1 MKFKFLIISFFLSAL
16 LYGQEVKVV
25 SLEECIKIGVD
36 NSKTLK
42 ISRSKVLSAKERLNE
57 IKTAQLPTLRLS
69 SSYSRLSPVDPF
81 QIGSMQISPSILDNY
96 SARLTLSQPLFTGNR
111 LSSNAELTEFNSL
124 AAETDYSKDKNQLIL
139 DIKMSYWNYAKSL
152 KVKETLEKNIIQVK
166 SRLADLENLYNN
178 GLATNN
184 EVLKVKVQLSNFEIL
199 LLDATN
205 NIDISLYN
213 LNNTLGIPVNTK
225 LEPKAIIELKQPV
238 VPKLDDLIKESKR
251 NRSDLKS
258 LDYRIRSGEAG
269 ISLSKAGWYP
279 QLSFNANYLY
289 ANPNSRIFPSVE
301 KFKGTWD
308 LGITLTYDIWNWK
321 VTSYQTRQAEANLDQ
336 IKIAK
341 EITENNIDLEVNQNY
356 KSLISVSA
364 KMKLTKETVEQ
375 AQENYRVTTEK
386 YKSGLLLNSE
396 VVDAE
401 TSLLLAEINNIT
413 TIADY
418 LIVIAR
424 LEKSIENTLK

>member
-1 MKFKFLIISFFLSAL
+1 MRIKLFVLFTLLSVAL
-16 LYGQEVKVV
+16 LGQEAKVV
-25 SLEECIKIGVD
+25 SLEDCIKIGID

-42 ISRSKVLSAKERLNE
+42 ISGSKIISAKERLNE
-57 IKTAQLPTLRLS
+57 IKTAQLPTLRLNG
-69 SSYSRLSPVDPF
+69 SYSRLSPVDPF
-81 QIGSMQISPSILDNY
+81 QIGSMQISPSILNNY

-111 LSSNAELTEFNSL
+111 LSSNTELTEFNSL
-124 AAETDYSKDKNQLIL
+124 AAETDFSKDKNQLVL
-139 DIKMSYWNYAKSL
+139 DIKVAYWNYAKSL
-152 KVKETLEKNIIQVK
+152 RVKETIEKNIIQVK
-166 SRLADLENLYNN
+166 SRMQDLENLYNN

-184 EVLKVKVQLSNFEIL
+184 EVLKVRVQLSNFEIL
-199 LLDATN
+199 LLDAVN

-213 LNNTLGIPVNTK
+213 LNNILGIPVNTR
-225 LEPKAIIELKQPV
+225 LEPKAIIELKQPEI
-238 VPKLDDLIKESKR
+238 PKLEKLIKASKQ

-258 LDYRIRSGEAG
+258 LDYRIKSGEAG
-269 ISLSKAGWYP
+269 ITLSKAGWYP
-279 QLSFNANYLY
+279 QLNFTANYLY

-308 LGITLTYDIWNWK
+308 LGITLSYDIWNWK
-321 VTSYQTRQAEANLDQ
+321 LTSYQTKQAEANLEQ
-336 IKIAK
+336 TRIAK
-341 EITENNIDLEVNQNY
+341 ELTENNIDLEVSQNY
-356 KSLISVSA
+356 KSLLSVTA

-375 AQENYRVTTEK
+375 AKENYRVTNEK

>member
-1 MKFKFLIISFFLSAL
+1 MKIKFIIIFTFISAVL
-16 LYGQEVKVV
+16 FAQEVKTV

-36 NSKTLK
+36 NNKALK
-42 ISRSKVLSAKERLNE
+42 ISKSKIISAKERLNE
-57 IKTAQLPTLRLS
+57 IKTAQLPTLKLNG
-69 SSYSRLSPVDPF
+69 SYSRLSPIDPF
-81 QIGSMQISPSILDNY
+81 QIGGMQISPSILDNY
-96 SARLTLSQPLFTGNR
+96 SAKLSLSQPLFTGNR
-111 LSSNAELTEFNSL
+111 LSSNTELTEFNSL
-124 AAETDYSKDKNQLIL
+124 AAETDFSKDKNQLIL
-139 DIKMSYWNYAKSL
+139 DIKVAYWNYAKSL
-152 KVKETLEKNIIQVK
+152 RVKETIEKNMVQVQA
-166 SRLADLENLYNN
+166 RLQDLENLYNN

-184 EVLKVKVQLSNFEIL
+184 EVLKVRVQLSNFEIL
-199 LLDATN
+199 LLDAIN

-213 LNNTLGIPVNTK
+213 LNNTLGIPVNSK
-225 LEPKAIIELKQPV
+225 LEPKAIIELKQPEI
-238 VPKLDDLIKESKR
+238 PNLDDLIKVSKQ

-258 LDYRIRSGEAG
+258 LDYRIKSGEAG
-269 ISLSKAGWYP
+269 ITFSKAGWYP
-279 QLSFNANYLY
+279 QLSLNANYLY

-308 LGITLTYDIWNWK
+308 FGVTLTYDIWNWK
-321 VTSYQTRQAEANLDQ
+321 LTSYQTKQAEANLEQ
-336 IKIAK
+336 IKITK
-341 EITENNIDLEVNQNY
+341 ELTENNIDLEVSQNY
-356 KSLISVSA
+356 KSLVSVTA

-375 AQENYRVTTEK
+375 AKENYRVTNEK

>member
-1 MKFKFLIISFFLSAL
+1 MRIKLFVVFTLLSAAL
-16 LYGQEVKVV
+16 FGQEAKVV
-25 SLEECIKIGVD
+25 SLEDCIKIGID

-42 ISRSKVLSAKERLNE
+42 ISGSKIVSAKERLNE
-57 IKTAQLPTLRLS
+57 IKTAQLPTLRLNG
-69 SSYSRLSPVDPF
+69 SYSRLSPVDPF
-81 QIGSMQISPSILDNY
+81 QIGSMQISPSILNNY

-111 LSSNAELTEFNSL
+111 LSSNTELTEFNSL
-124 AAETDYSKDKNQLIL
+124 AAETDFSKDKNQLVL
-139 DIKMSYWNYAKSL
+139 DIKVAYWNYAKSL
-152 KVKETLEKNIIQVK
+152 KVKETIEKNIVQVQ
-166 SRLADLENLYNN
+166 SRFQDLENLYNN

-184 EVLKVKVQLSNFEIL
+184 EVLKVRVQLSNFEIL

-213 LNNTLGIPVNTK
+213 LNNILGIPVNTK
-225 LEPKAIIELKQPV
+225 LEPKAIIELKQPEI
-238 VPKLDDLIKESKR
+238 PKLEDLIKASKQ

-258 LDYRIRSGEAG
+258 LDFRIKSGEAG
-269 ISLSKAGWYP
+269 ITLSKAGWYP
-279 QLSFNANYLY
+279 QLNFTANYLY

-308 LGITLTYDIWNWK
+308 LGITLSYDIWNWK
-321 VTSYQTRQAEANLDQ
+321 LTSYQTKQAEANLEQ
-336 IKIAK
+336 TRIAK
-341 EITENNIDLEVNQNY
+341 ELTENNIDLEVSQNY
-356 KSLISVSA
+356 KSLLSVTA

-375 AQENYRVTTEK
+375 AKENYRVTNEK

-401 TSLLLAEINNIT
+401 TSLFLAEINNIT

>member
-1 MKFKFLIISFFLSAL
+1 MRVKLFVMFTLLSAAL
-16 LYGQEVKVV
+16 FGQDIKVV
-25 SLEECIKIGVD
+25 SLEDCIKVGIE

-42 ISRSKVLSAKERLNE
+42 ISGTKIISAKERLNE
-57 IKTAQLPTLRLS
+57 IMTAQLPTLRLNG
-69 SSYSRLSPVDPF
+69 SYSRLSPVDPF

-96 SARLTLSQPLFTGNR
+96 SAKLSLSQPIFTGNR
-111 LSSNAELTEFNSL
+111 LSSTTELTEFNSL
-124 AAETDYSKDKNQLIL
+124 AAETDFSKDKNQLIL
-139 DIKMSYWNYAKSL
+139 DIKVAYWNYAKSL
-152 KVKETLEKNIIQVK
+152 KVKETIEKNMVQV
-166 SRLADLENLYNN
+166 SARLQDLENLYDN

-184 EVLKVKVQLSNFEIL
+184 EVLKVRVQLSNIEIL
-199 LLDATN
+199 LIDAVN

-225 LEPKAIIELKQPV
+225 LEPKAIIELKQPDI
-238 VPKLDDLIKESKR
+238 PKLDDLIKASKQ

-258 LDYRIRSGEAG
+258 LDYRIKSGEAG
-269 ISLSKAGWYP
+269 ITLSKSGWYP
-279 QLSFNANYLY
+279 QLNFNANYLY

-308 LGITLTYDIWNWK
+308 LGITLSYDLWNWK
-321 VTSYQTRQAEANLDQ
+321 LTSYQTKQAEANLEQ
-336 IKIAK
+336 IKISK
-341 EITENNIDLEVNQNY
+341 ELTENNIDLEVSQNY
-356 KSLISVSA
+356 KSLLSVTA

-375 AQENYRVTTEK
+375 AKENYRVTNEK

-401 TSLLLAEINNIT
+401 TSLLLSEINNIT

>member
-1 MKFKFLIISFFLSAL
+1 MKIIFLAL
-16 LYGQEVKVV
+16 LALITTVVNGQEIKVV
-25 SLEECIKIGVD
+25 SLDDCIKIGVD

-42 ISRSKVLSAKERLNE
+42 ISATKIISSKERLNE
-57 IKTAQLPTLRLS
+57 IRTAQLPTLKLNG
-69 SSYSRLSPVDPF
+69 SYSRLSPVDPF
-81 QIGSMQISPSILDNY
+81 QIGSMQISPSILNNY
-96 SARLTLSQPLFTGNR
+96 SAKLTLSQPLFTGNR
-111 LSSNAELTEFNSL
+111 LSSNTELSEYNSL
-124 AAETDYSKDKNQLIL
+124 AAETDFSKDKNQLIL
-139 DIKMSYWNYAKSL
+139 DIKVAYWNYAKSL
-152 KVKETLEKNIIQVK
+152 KLKETIDKNIIQVK
-166 SRLADLENLYNN
+166 SRLSDLENLYNN

-184 EVLKVKVQLSNFEIL
+184 EVLKVRVQLSNFEIL

-213 LNNTLGIPVNTK
+213 LNNILGIPVNTK
-225 LEPKAIIELKQPV
+225 LEPKAIIEFKQPEI
-238 VPKLDDLIKESKR
+238 PKLEDLIKSSKQ

-258 LDYRIRSGEAG
+258 LDYRIKSGEAG
-269 ISLSKAGWYP
+269 ITLSKSGWYP
-279 QLSFNANYLY
+279 QLNLTANYLY

-301 KFKGTWD
+301 KFNGTWD
-308 LGITLTYDIWNWK
+308 FGITLSYDIWNWK
-321 VTSYQTRQAEANLDQ
+321 LTSYQTKQAVANLEQ
-336 IKIAK
+336 TKLTK
-341 EITENNIDLEVNQNY
+341 ELTENNIDLEVSQNY
-356 KSLISVSA
+356 KSLISVTA

-375 AQENYRVTTEK
+375 AKENYRVTNEK
-386 YKSGLLLNSE
+386 YKSGLILNSE

>member
-1 MKFKFLIISFFLSAL
+1 MRIKLFVVFTLLSAAL
-16 LYGQEVKVV
+16 FGQEAKVV
-25 SLEECIKIGVD
+25 SLEDCIKIGID

-42 ISRSKVLSAKERLNE
+42 ISGSKIVSAKERLNE
-57 IKTAQLPTLRLS
+57 IKTAQLPTLRLNG
-69 SSYSRLSPVDPF
+69 SYSRLSPVDPF
-81 QIGSMQISPSILDNY
+81 QIGSMQISPSILNNY

-111 LSSNAELTEFNSL
+111 LSSNTELTEFNSL
-124 AAETDYSKDKNQLIL
+124 AAETDFSKDKNQLVL
-139 DIKMSYWNYAKSL
+139 DIKVAYWNYAKSL
-152 KVKETLEKNIIQVK
+152 KVKETIEKNIVQVQ
-166 SRLADLENLYNN
+166 SRFQDLENLYNN

-184 EVLKVKVQLSNFEIL
+184 EVLKVRVQLSNFEIL

-213 LNNTLGIPVNTK
+213 LNNILGIPVNTK
-225 LEPKAIIELKQPV
+225 LEPKAIIELKQPEI
-238 VPKLDDLIKESKR
+238 PKLEDLIKASKQ

-258 LDYRIRSGEAG
+258 LDFRIKSGEAG
-269 ISLSKAGWYP
+269 ITLSKAGWYP
-279 QLSFNANYLY
+279 QLNFTANYLY

-308 LGITLTYDIWNWK
+308 LGITLSYDIWNWK
-321 VTSYQTRQAEANLDQ
+321 LTSYQTKQAEANLEQ
-336 IKIAK
+336 TRIAK
-341 EITENNIDLEVNQNY
+341 ELTENNIDLEVSQNY
-356 KSLISVSA
+356 KSLLSVTA

-375 AQENYRVTTEK
+375 AKENYRVTNEK

>member
-1 MKFKFLIISFFLSAL
+1 MNVKIIVLLLFFSSYLF
-16 LYGQEVKVV
+16 GQDVKVV
-25 SLEECIKIGVD
+25 SLEDCIKLGIE

-42 ISRSKVLSAKERLNE
+42 ISKSKIIAAKEKLNE
-57 IKTAQLPTLRLS
+57 VKTSQLPVLRLS
-69 SSYSRLSPVDPF
+69 GSYSRLSPVDPF
-81 QIGSMQISPSILDNY
+81 QIGSMQISPSILNNY

-111 LSSNAELTEFNSL
+111 LSSNTELTEFNSL
-124 AAETDYSKDKNQLIL
+124 AAETDFSKDKNQLIL
-139 DIKMSYWNYAKSL
+139 DIKTAYWNYAKSL
-152 KVKETLEKNIIQVK
+152 KVKETLEKNIFQVK
-166 SRLADLENLYNN
+166 SRLQDLENLYNN

-199 LLDATN
+199 FLDASN
-205 NIDISLYN
+205 NIDIALYN
-213 LNNTLGIPVNTK
+213 LNNVLGIPVSTK
-225 LEPKAIIELKQPV
+225 LEPRAIIELIQPEI
-238 VPKLDDLIKESKR
+238 PKLEDLIKESKR

-258 LDYRIRSGEAG
+258 LDHRIKSGEAG
-269 ISLSKAGWYP
+269 ITLSKAGWYP
-279 QLSFNANYLY
+279 QLSLTANYLY
-289 ANPNSRIFPSVE
+289 ANPNSRIFPSQE

-308 LGITLTYDIWNWK
+308 VGLTLSYDIWNWK
-321 VTSYQTRQAEANLDQ
+321 VTSYQTKQAEANLEQ
-336 IKIAK
+336 TKIAK
-341 EITENNIDLEVNQNY
+341 ELTENNIDLEVNQNY
-356 KSLISVSA
+356 KSLLSVTA

-375 AQENYRVTTEK
+375 AKENYRVTNEK

-424 LEKSIENTLK
+424 LEKSIETTLK

>member
-1 MKFKFLIISFFLSAL
+1 MRVKLFVMFTLLSAAL
-16 LYGQEVKVV
+16 FGQDIKVV
-25 SLEECIKIGVD
+25 SLEDCIKIGIE

-42 ISRSKVLSAKERLNE
+42 ISGTKIISAKERLNE
-57 IKTAQLPTLRLS
+57 IMTAQLPTLRLNG
-69 SSYSRLSPVDPF
+69 SYSRLSPVDPF

-96 SARLTLSQPLFTGNR
+96 SAKLSLSQPIFTGNR
-111 LSSNAELTEFNSL
+111 LSSTIELTEFNSL
-124 AAETDYSKDKNQLIL
+124 AAETDFSKDKNQLIL
-139 DIKMSYWNYAKSL
+139 DIKVAYWNYAKSL
-152 KVKETLEKNIIQVK
+152 KVKETIEKNMVQV
-166 SRLADLENLYNN
+166 SARLQDLENLYDN

-184 EVLKVKVQLSNFEIL
+184 EVLKVRVQLSNIEIL
-199 LLDATN
+199 LIDAVN

-225 LEPKAIIELKQPV
+225 LEPKAIIELKQPDI
-238 VPKLDDLIKESKR
+238 PKLDDLIKASKQ

-258 LDYRIRSGEAG
+258 LDYRIKSGEAG
-269 ISLSKAGWYP
+269 ITLSKSGWYP
-279 QLSFNANYLY
+279 QLNFNANYLY

-308 LGITLTYDIWNWK
+308 LGITLSYDLWNWK
-321 VTSYQTRQAEANLDQ
+321 LTSYQTKQAEANLEQ
-336 IKIAK
+336 IKISK
-341 EITENNIDLEVNQNY
+341 ELTENNIDLEVSQNY
-356 KSLISVSA
+356 KSLLSVTA

-375 AQENYRVTTEK
+375 AKENYRVTNEK

-401 TSLLLAEINNIT
+401 TSLLLSEINNIT

>member
-1 MKFKFLIISFFLSAL
+1 MRIKLFVLFTLLSAAL
-16 LYGQEVKVV
+16 LGQEAKVV
-25 SLEECIKIGVD
+25 SLEDCIKIGID

-42 ISRSKVLSAKERLNE
+42 ISGSKIVSAKERLNE
-57 IKTAQLPTLRLS
+57 IKTAQLPTLRLNG
-69 SSYSRLSPVDPF
+69 SYSRLSPVDPF
-81 QIGSMQISPSILDNY
+81 QIGSMQISPSILNNY

-111 LSSNAELTEFNSL
+111 LSSNTELTEFNSL
-124 AAETDYSKDKNQLIL
+124 AAETDFSKDKNQLVL
-139 DIKMSYWNYAKSL
+139 DIKVAYWNYAKSL
-152 KVKETLEKNIIQVK
+152 RVKETIEKNIIQVK
-166 SRLADLENLYNN
+166 TRLQDLENLYNN

-184 EVLKVKVQLSNFEIL
+184 EVLKVRVQLSNFEIL

-213 LNNTLGIPVNTK
+213 LNNVLGIPVNTK
-225 LEPKAIIELKQPV
+225 LEPKAIIELKQPEI
-238 VPKLDDLIKESKR
+238 PKLEDLIKASKQ

-258 LDYRIRSGEAG
+258 LDYRIKSGEAG
-269 ISLSKAGWYP
+269 ITLSKAGWYP
-279 QLSFNANYLY
+279 QLNFTANYLY

-308 LGITLTYDIWNWK
+308 LGITLSYDIWNWK
-321 VTSYQTRQAEANLDQ
+321 LTSYQTKQAEANLEQ
-336 IKIAK
+336 TRIAK
-341 EITENNIDLEVNQNY
+341 ELTENNIDLEVSQNY
-356 KSLISVSA
+356 KSLLSVTA

-375 AQENYRVTTEK
+375 AKENYRVTNEK

>member
-1 MKFKFLIISFFLSAL
+1 MKFKLLIMLLSLSAFL
-16 LYGQEVKVV
+16 FGQEVKVV
-25 SLEECIKIGVD
+25 SLEDCIKIGVN

-42 ISRSKVLSAKERLNE
+42 ISSSKVLSAKERLNE
-57 IKTAQLPTLRLS
+57 IKTAQLPTLKLS

-81 QIGSMQISPSILDNY
+81 QIGNMQISPSILDNY
-96 SARLTLSQPLFTGNR
+96 SAKLTLSQPLFTGNR
-111 LSSNAELTEFNSL
+111 LSSNTEFSEFNSL
-124 AAETDYSKDKNQLIL
+124 AAETDYSRDKNQLIL
-139 DIKMSYWNYAKSL
+139 DIKVAYWNYAKSL
-152 KVKETLEKNIIQVK
+152 KVKETIENNIVQVR
-166 SRLADLENLYNN
+166 SRLLDLENLFNN

-199 LLDATN
+199 LIDATN
-205 NIDISLYN
+205 NIDVSLYN
-213 LNNTLGIPVNTK
+213 LNNTLGIPLNTK
-225 LEPKAIIELKQPV
+225 LEPKVNIELKQMEIPA
-238 VPKLDDLIKESKR
+238 LEDLIKQSKH

-258 LDYRIRSGEAG
+258 LEYRIKSGEAG
-269 ISLSKAGWYP
+269 ITLSKAGWYP
-279 QLSFNANYLY
+279 QLNFNANYLY

-308 LGITLTYDIWNWK
+308 LGVTLTYDIWNWK
-321 VTSYQTRQAEANLDQ
+321 ITSYQTKQAEANLEQ
-336 IKIAK
+336 TKITK
-341 EITENNIDLEVNQNY
+341 ELTENNIDLEVNQNY
-356 KSLISVSA
+356 KSLISVTA

>member
-1 MKFKFLIISFFLSAL
+1 MKIKYLILFMLFSAVV
-16 LYGQEVKVV
+16 YGQDVKVV
-25 SLEECIKIGVD
+25 SLEDCIKIGVD
-36 NSKTLK
+36 NNKTLK
-42 ISRSKVLSAKERLNE
+42 ISKSKIISAKERLNE
-57 IKTAQLPTLRLS
+57 IKTAELPTLRLNG
-69 SSYSRLSPVDPF
+69 SYSRLSPVDPF
-81 QIGSMQISPSILDNY
+81 QIGSMQISPSILNNY
-96 SARLTLSQPLFTGNR
+96 SARLTLSQSLFTGFR
-111 LSSNAELTEFNSL
+111 LSSNTDLTEFNSL

-139 DIKMSYWNYAKSL
+139 DVKVSYWNYAKSL

-166 SRLADLENLYNN
+166 ARLQDLENLYNN

-213 LNNTLGIPVNTK
+213 LNNILGLPVNTK
-225 LEPKAIIELKQPV
+225 LEPKAVIELKQPDI
-238 VPKLDDLIKESKR
+238 PKLDDLIKESKR

-258 LDYRIRSGEAG
+258 LDYRIKSGEAG
-269 ISLSKAGWYP
+269 ITLSKAGWYP
-279 QLSFNANYLY
+279 QLNFNANYLY

-308 LGITLTYDIWNWK
+308 VGLTLTYDIWNWK
-321 VTSYQTRQAEANLDQ
+321 VTSYQTKQAEANLEQ
-336 IKIAK
+336 TRIAK
-341 EITENNIDLEVNQNY
+341 ELTENNIDLEVSQNY
-356 KSLISVSA
+356 KSLISVTA
-364 KMKLTKETVEQ
+364 KMKLTQETVEQ
-375 AQENYRVTTEK
+375 TKENYRVTNEK

>member
-1 MKFKFLIISFFLSAL
+1 MKTNILLLFVFFASVSFA
-16 LYGQEVKVV
+16 QDAKVV
-25 SLEECIKIGVD
+25 SLEDCIKLGIE

-42 ISRSKVLSAKERLNE
+42 ISKSKIITAKEKLNE
-57 IKTAQLPTLRLS
+57 VKTSQLPVLRLS
-69 SSYSRLSPVDPF
+69 GSYSRLSPVDPF
-81 QIGSMQISPSILDNY
+81 QIGSMQISPSILNNY

-111 LSSNAELTEFNSL
+111 LSSNTELTEFNSM
-124 AAETDYSKDKNQLIL
+124 AAETDFSKDKNQLIL
-139 DIKMSYWNYAKSL
+139 DIKTAYWNYAKSL
-152 KVKETLEKNIIQVK
+152 KVKETLEKNILQVK
-166 SRLADLENLYNN
+166 SRLQDLENLYNN

-199 LLDATN
+199 FLDASN
-205 NIDISLYN
+205 NIDIALYN
-213 LNNTLGIPVNTK
+213 LNNVLGIPVSTK
-225 LEPKAIIELKQPV
+225 LEPKAIIELIQPEI
-238 VPKLDDLIKESKR
+238 PKLEDLIKESKR

-258 LDYRIRSGEAG
+258 LDYRIKSGEAG
-269 ISLSKAGWYP
+269 ITLSKAGWYP
-279 QLSFNANYLY
+279 QFSLTANYLY
-289 ANPNSRIFPSVE
+289 ANPNSRIFPSQE

-308 LGITLTYDIWNWK
+308 VGITLSYDIWNWK
-321 VTSYQTRQAEANLDQ
+321 VTSYQTKQAEANLEQ
-336 IKIAK
+336 TKIAK
-341 EITENNIDLEVNQNY
+341 ELTENNIDLEVNQNY
-356 KSLISVSA
+356 KSLLSVTA

-375 AQENYRVTTEK
+375 AKENYRVTNEK

-424 LEKSIENTLK
+424 LEKSIETTLK

>member
-1 MKFKFLIISFFLSAL
+1 MKLKFLLPFFFLSAL

-25 SLEECIKIGVD
+25 SLEDCIKIGVD

-42 ISRSKVLSAKERLNE
+42 ISNSKVLSAKERLNE

-81 QIGSMQISPSILDNY
+81 QIGTLQISPSILDNY

-111 LSSNAELTEFNSL
+111 LSSNTELTEFNSL
-124 AAETDYSKDKNQLIL
+124 AAETDYSRDKNQLIL
-139 DIKMSYWNYAKSL
+139 DIKVAYWNYAKSL
-152 KVKETLEKNIIQVK
+152 KVKETLEKNIVQVK
-166 SRLADLENLYNN
+166 ARLADLENLYNN

-184 EVLKVKVQLSNFEIL
+184 ELLKVKVQLSNFEIL
-199 LLDATN
+199 LLDAAN

-225 LEPKAIIELKQPV
+225 LEPKAIIELKQPE
-238 VPKLDDLIKESKR
+238 VPKLDDLIKLSKH

-258 LDYRIRSGEAG
+258 LDYRIKSGEAG
-269 ISLSKAGWYP
+269 ISFSKAGWYP
-279 QLSFNANYLY
+279 QLNFTANYLY

-308 LGITLTYDIWNWK
+308 LGLTLTYDIWNWK
-321 VTSYQTRQAEANLDQ
+321 VTSYQTKQAEANLEQ
-336 IKIAK
+336 TKITK

-375 AQENYRVTTEK
+375 AQENYRVTNEK

-401 TSLLLAEINNIT
+401 TTLLLAEINNIT

>member
-1 MKFKFLIISFFLSAL
+1 MKIKLFVLFTLLSAAL
-16 LYGQEVKVV
+16 LGQEAKVV
-25 SLEECIKIGVD
+25 SLEDCIKIGID

-42 ISRSKVLSAKERLNE
+42 ISGSKIVSAKERLNE
-57 IKTAQLPTLRLS
+57 IKTAQLPTLRLNG
-69 SSYSRLSPVDPF
+69 SYSRLSPVDPF
-81 QIGSMQISPSILDNY
+81 QIGSMQISPSILNNY

-111 LSSNAELTEFNSL
+111 LSSNTELTEFNSL
-124 AAETDYSKDKNQLIL
+124 AAETDFSKDKNQLVL
-139 DIKMSYWNYAKSL
+139 DIKVAYWNYAKSL
-152 KVKETLEKNIIQVK
+152 RVKETIEKNIIQVK
-166 SRLADLENLYNN
+166 TRLQDLENLYNN

-184 EVLKVKVQLSNFEIL
+184 EVLKVRVQLSNFEIL
-199 LLDATN
+199 LLDAAN

-213 LNNTLGIPVNTK
+213 LNNILGIPVNTK
-225 LEPKAIIELKQPV
+225 LEPKAIIELKQPEI
-238 VPKLDDLIKESKR
+238 PKLEDLIKASKQ

-258 LDYRIRSGEAG
+258 LDYRIKSGEAG
-269 ISLSKAGWYP
+269 ITLSKSGWYP
-279 QLSFNANYLY
+279 QLNFTANYLY

-308 LGITLTYDIWNWK
+308 LGITLSYDIWNWK
-321 VTSYQTRQAEANLDQ
+321 LTSYQTKQAEANLEQ
-336 IKIAK
+336 TRIAK
-341 EITENNIDLEVNQNY
+341 ELTENNIDLEVSQNY
-356 KSLISVSA
+356 KSLLSVTA

-375 AQENYRVTTEK
+375 AKENYRVTNEK

-424 LEKSIENTLK
+424 LEKSIENTLE

>member
-1 MKFKFLIISFFLSAL
+1 MRVKLFVIFTLLSAAL
-16 LYGQEVKVV
+16 FGQDVKVV
-25 SLEECIKIGVD
+25 SLEDCIKIGVD
-36 NSKTLK
+36 NSKVLK
-42 ISRSKVLSAKERLNE
+42 ISRSKIISAKERLNE
-57 IKTAQLPTLRLS
+57 VETGLLPTLRLNGA
-69 SSYSRLSPVDPF
+69 YSRLSPVDPF
-81 QIGSMQISPSILDNY
+81 QIGAMQISPSILNNY

-111 LSSNAELTEFNSL
+111 LSSNTELTEYNSL
-124 AAETDYSKDKNQLIL
+124 AAETDFSKDKNQLIL
-139 DIKMSYWNYAKSL
+139 DIKVAYWNYAKSL
-152 KVKETLEKNIIQVK
+152 RVKETLEKNIVQVK
-166 SRLADLENLYNN
+166 SRLQDLENLFTN

-184 EVLKVKVQLSNFEIL
+184 EVLKVRVQLSNFEIL

-225 LEPKAIIELKQPV
+225 LEPKAIIELKQPEI
-238 VPKLDDLIKESKR
+238 PKLDDLIKASKQ

-258 LDYRIRSGEAG
+258 LDYRIKSGEAG
-269 ISLSKAGWYP
+269 ITLSKAGWYP
-279 QLSFNANYLY
+279 QLNFNANYLY
-289 ANPNSRIFPSVE
+289 ANPNSRIFPSQE

-308 LGITLTYDIWNWK
+308 FGITLSYDIWNWK
-321 VTSYQTRQAEANLDQ
+321 LTSYQTKQAEANLEQ
-336 IKIAK
+336 TKIAK
-341 EITENNIDLEVNQNY
+341 ELTENNIDLEVNQNY
-356 KSLISVSA
+356 KSLLSVTA

-375 AQENYRVTTEK
+375 AKENYRVTNEK

-424 LEKSIENTLK
+424 LEKSIEKTLK

>member
-1 MKFKFLIISFFLSAL
+1 MRIKLFVLFTLLSAAL
-16 LYGQEVKVV
+16 FGQEVKVV
-25 SLEECIKIGVD
+25 SLEECIKIGID

-42 ISRSKVLSAKERLNE
+42 ISGSKIVSAKERLNE
-57 IKTAQLPTLRLS
+57 IKTAQLPTLRLNG
-69 SSYSRLSPVDPF
+69 SYSRLSPVDPF
-81 QIGSMQISPSILDNY
+81 QIGSMQISPSILNNY

-111 LSSNAELTEFNSL
+111 LSSNTELTEFNSL
-124 AAETDYSKDKNQLIL
+124 AAETDFSKDKNQLVL
-139 DIKMSYWNYAKSL
+139 DIKVAYWNYAKSL
-152 KVKETLEKNIIQVK
+152 RVKETIEKNIIQVK
-166 SRLADLENLYNN
+166 SRMQDLENLYNN

-184 EVLKVKVQLSNFEIL
+184 EVLKVRVQLSNFEIL
-199 LLDATN
+199 LLDAAN

-213 LNNTLGIPVNTK
+213 LNNILGIPVNTR
-225 LEPKAIIELKQPV
+225 LEPKAIIELKQPEI
-238 VPKLDDLIKESKR
+238 PKLEELIKASKQ

-258 LDYRIRSGEAG
+258 LDYRIKSGEAG
-269 ISLSKAGWYP
+269 ITLSKAGWYP
-279 QLSFNANYLY
+279 QLNFTANYLY

-308 LGITLTYDIWNWK
+308 LGITLSYDIWNWK
-321 VTSYQTRQAEANLDQ
+321 LTSYQTKQAEANLEQ
-336 IKIAK
+336 TRIAK
-341 EITENNIDLEVNQNY
+341 ELTENNIDLEVSQNY
-356 KSLISVSA
+356 KSLLSVTA

-375 AQENYRVTTEK
+375 AKENYRVTNEK

>member
-1 MKFKFLIISFFLSAL
+1 MRVKLFVMFTLLSAAL
-16 LYGQEVKVV
+16 FGQDIKVV
-25 SLEECIKIGVD
+25 SLEDCIKIGIE

-42 ISRSKVLSAKERLNE
+42 ISGTKIISAKERLNE
-57 IKTAQLPTLRLS
+57 IMTAQLPTLRLNG
-69 SSYSRLSPVDPF
+69 SYSRLSPVDPF

-96 SARLTLSQPLFTGNR
+96 SAKLSLSQPIFTGNR
-111 LSSNAELTEFNSL
+111 LSSTTELTEFNSL
-124 AAETDYSKDKNQLIL
+124 AAETDFSKDKNQLIL
-139 DIKMSYWNYAKSL
+139 DIKVAYWNYAKSL
-152 KVKETLEKNIIQVK
+152 KVKETIEKNMVQV
-166 SRLADLENLYNN
+166 SARLQDLENLYDN

-184 EVLKVKVQLSNFEIL
+184 EVLKVRVQLSNIEIL
-199 LLDATN
+199 LIDAVN

-225 LEPKAIIELKQPV
+225 LEPKAIIELKQPDI
-238 VPKLDDLIKESKR
+238 PKLDDLIKASKQ

-258 LDYRIRSGEAG
+258 LDYRIKSGEAG
-269 ISLSKAGWYP
+269 ITLSKSGWYP
-279 QLSFNANYLY
+279 QLNFNANYFY

-308 LGITLTYDIWNWK
+308 LGITLSYDLWNWK
-321 VTSYQTRQAEANLDQ
+321 LTSYQTKQAEANLEQ
-336 IKIAK
+336 IKISK
-341 EITENNIDLEVNQNY
+341 ELTENNIDLEVSQNY
-356 KSLISVSA
+356 KSLLSVTA

-375 AQENYRVTTEK
+375 AKENYRVTNEK

-401 TSLLLAEINNIT
+401 TSLLLSEINNIT

>member
-1 MKFKFLIISFFLSAL
+1 MKIKLLITFVLLSAAL
-16 LYGQEVKVV
+16 FGQEVKTV
-25 SLEECIKIGVD
+25 SLEDCIKIGVD
-36 NSKTLK
+36 NNKALK
-42 ISRSKVLSAKERLNE
+42 ISKSKIISSKERLNE
-57 IKTAQLPTLRLS
+57 VKTAQLPVLRLNGA
-69 SSYSRLSPVDPF
+69 YSRLSPVDPF

-111 LSSNAELTEFNSL
+111 LSSNSELTEYNSL
-124 AAETDYSKDKNQLIL
+124 AAETDFSKDKNQLVL
-139 DIKMSYWNYAKSL
+139 DIKVAYWNYAKSL
-152 KVKETLEKNIIQVK
+152 RVKETIEKNIVQVRA
-166 SRLADLENLYNN
+166 RLQDLENLYNN

-184 EVLKVKVQLSNFEIL
+184 EVLKVRVQLSNFEIL
-199 LLDATN
+199 LLDAAN

-213 LNNTLGIPVNTK
+213 LNNILGIPVNTK
-225 LEPKAIIELKQPV
+225 LEPKAIIELKQPEI
-238 VPKLDDLIKESKR
+238 PKLEDLIKTSKQ

-258 LDYRIRSGEAG
+258 LDYRIKSGEAG
-269 ISLSKAGWYP
+269 ITLSKAGWYP
-279 QLSFNANYLY
+279 QLSLNANYLY
-289 ANPNSRIFPSVE
+289 ANPNSRIFPSQD

-308 LGITLTYDIWNWK
+308 FGITLTYDIWNWK
-321 VTSYQTRQAEANLDQ
+321 LTSYQTKQAEANLDQ
-336 IKIAK
+336 IKITK
-341 EITENNIDLEVNQNY
+341 ELTENNIDLEVNQNY
-356 KSLISVSA
+356 KSLLSVTA

-375 AQENYRVTTEK
+375 AKENYRVTSEK

>member
-1 MKFKFLIISFFLSAL
+1 M
-16 LYGQEVKVV
+16 
-25 SLEECIKIGVD
+25 
-36 NSKTLK
+36 
-42 ISRSKVLSAKERLNE
+42 
-57 IKTAQLPTLRLS
+57 
-69 SSYSRLSPVDPF
+69 
-81 QIGSMQISPSILDNY
+81 
-96 SARLTLSQPLFTGNR
+96 
-111 LSSNAELTEFNSL
+111 
-124 AAETDYSKDKNQLIL
+124 
-139 DIKMSYWNYAKSL
+139 
-152 KVKETLEKNIIQVK
+152 
-166 SRLADLENLYNN
+166 
-178 GLATNN
+178 
-184 EVLKVKVQLSNFEIL
+184 QLSNFEIL

-213 LNNTLGIPVNTK
+213 LNNILGIPVNTK
-225 LEPKAIIELKQPV
+225 LEPKAIIELKQPEI
-238 VPKLDDLIKESKR
+238 PKLEDLIKASKQ

-258 LDYRIRSGEAG
+258 LDFRIKSGEAG
-269 ISLSKAGWYP
+269 ITLSKAGWYP
-279 QLSFNANYLY
+279 QLNFTANYLY

-308 LGITLTYDIWNWK
+308 LGITLSYDIWNWK
-321 VTSYQTRQAEANLDQ
+321 LTSYQTKQAEANLEQ
-336 IKIAK
+336 TRIAK
-341 EITENNIDLEVNQNY
+341 ELTENNIDLEVSQNY
-356 KSLISVSA
+356 KSLLSVTA

-375 AQENYRVTTEK
+375 AKENYRVTNEK

>member
-1 MKFKFLIISFFLSAL
+1 MKFKFIIILTFISAVL
-16 LYGQEVKVV
+16 FGQDVKTV
-25 SLEECIKIGVD
+25 SLDDCIKIGVE
-36 NSKTLK
+36 NNKALK
-42 ISRSKVLSAKERLNE
+42 ISKSKILSTKERLNE
-57 IKTAQLPTLRLS
+57 IKTAQLPTLRLNG
-69 SSYSRLSPVDPF
+69 SYSRLSPVDPF

-96 SARLTLSQPLFTGNR
+96 SAKLSLSQPLFTGNR
-111 LSSNAELTEFNSL
+111 LSSNTELTEFNSL
-124 AAETDYSKDKNQLIL
+124 AAETDFSKDKNQLVL
-139 DIKMSYWNYAKSL
+139 DIKVAYWNYAKSL
-152 KVKETLEKNIIQVK
+152 KVKETIEKNMEQVRA
-166 SRLADLENLYNN
+166 RLQDLENLYNN

-184 EVLKVKVQLSNFEIL
+184 EVLKVRVQLSNFEIL
-199 LLDATN
+199 LLDAIN
-205 NIDISLYN
+205 NIDVSLYN
-213 LNNTLGIPVNTK
+213 LNNILGIPVNTK
-225 LEPKAIIELKQPV
+225 LEPKAIIELKQPEI
-238 VPKLDDLIKESKR
+238 PKLDDLIKASKQ

-258 LDYRIRSGEAG
+258 LDYRIKSGEAG
-269 ISLSKAGWYP
+269 ITFSKAGWYP

-289 ANPNSRIFPSVE
+289 ANPNSRIFPSVD

-321 VTSYQTRQAEANLDQ
+321 LTSYQTKQAEANLEQ
-336 IKIAK
+336 IKITK
-341 EITENNIDLEVNQNY
+341 ELTENNIDLEVSQNY
-356 KSLISVSA
+356 KSLISVTA

-375 AQENYRVTTEK
+375 AKENYRVTNEK

>member
-1 MKFKFLIISFFLSAL
+1 MRTKLIVLFTLLSAAL
-16 LYGQEVKVV
+16 FGQEAKVV
-25 SLEECIKIGVD
+25 SLEECIKIGID

-42 ISRSKVLSAKERLNE
+42 ISGSKIVSAKERLNE
-57 IKTAQLPTLRLS
+57 IKTAQLPTLRLNG
-69 SSYSRLSPVDPF
+69 SYSRLSPVDPF
-81 QIGSMQISPSILDNY
+81 QIGSMQISPSILNNY

-111 LSSNAELTEFNSL
+111 LSSNTELTEFNSL
-124 AAETDYSKDKNQLIL
+124 AAETDFSKDKNRLVL
-139 DIKMSYWNYAKSL
+139 DIKVAYWNYAKAL
-152 KVKETLEKNIIQVK
+152 KVKETIEKNIVQVQ
-166 SRLADLENLYNN
+166 SRFQDLENLYNN

-184 EVLKVKVQLSNFEIL
+184 EVLKVRVQLSNFEIL

-205 NIDISLYN
+205 NIDISLYS
-213 LNNTLGIPVNTK
+213 LNNILGIPVNTK
-225 LEPKAIIELKQPV
+225 LEPKAIIELKQPEI
-238 VPKLDDLIKESKR
+238 PKLDDLIKASKQ

-258 LDYRIRSGEAG
+258 LDYRIKSGEAG
-269 ISLSKAGWYP
+269 ITLSKAGWYP
-279 QLSFNANYLY
+279 QLNFTANYLY

-308 LGITLTYDIWNWK
+308 LGITLSYDIWNWK
-321 VTSYQTRQAEANLDQ
+321 LTSYQTKQAEANLEQ
-336 IKIAK
+336 TRIAK
-341 EITENNIDLEVNQNY
+341 ELTENNIDLEVSQNY
-356 KSLISVSA
+356 KSLLSVTA

-375 AQENYRVTTEK
+375 AKENYRVTNEK
-386 YKSGLLLNSE
+386 YNSGLLLNSE

-413 TIADY
+413 TTADY

>member
-1 MKFKFLIISFFLSAL
+1 MRIKLFVVFTLLSAAL
-16 LYGQEVKVV
+16 FGQEAKVV
-25 SLEECIKIGVD
+25 SLEDCIKIGID

-42 ISRSKVLSAKERLNE
+42 ISGSKIVSAKERLNE
-57 IKTAQLPTLRLS
+57 IKTAQLPTLRLNG
-69 SSYSRLSPVDPF
+69 SYSRLSPVDPF
-81 QIGSMQISPSILDNY
+81 QIGSMQISPSILNNY

-111 LSSNAELTEFNSL
+111 LSSNTELTEFNSL
-124 AAETDYSKDKNQLIL
+124 AAETDFSKDKNQLVL
-139 DIKMSYWNYAKSL
+139 DIKVVYWNYAKSL
-152 KVKETLEKNIIQVK
+152 KVKETIEKNIVQVQ
-166 SRLADLENLYNN
+166 SRFQDLENLYNN

-184 EVLKVKVQLSNFEIL
+184 EVLKVRVQLSNFEIL

-213 LNNTLGIPVNTK
+213 LNNILGIPVNTK
-225 LEPKAIIELKQPV
+225 LEPKAIIELKQPEI
-238 VPKLDDLIKESKR
+238 PKLEDLIKASKQ

-258 LDYRIRSGEAG
+258 LDYRIKSGEAG
-269 ISLSKAGWYP
+269 ITLSKSGWYP
-279 QLSFNANYLY
+279 QLNFTANYLY

-308 LGITLTYDIWNWK
+308 LGITLSYDIWNWK
-321 VTSYQTRQAEANLDQ
+321 LTSYQTKQAEANLEQ
-336 IKIAK
+336 TRIAK
-341 EITENNIDLEVNQNY
+341 ELTENNTDLEVSQNY
-356 KSLISVSA
+356 KSLLSVTA

-375 AQENYRVTTEK
+375 AKENYRVTNEK

>member
-1 MKFKFLIISFFLSAL
+1 MRIKLFVVFTLLSAAL
-16 LYGQEVKVV
+16 FGQEAKVV
-25 SLEECIKIGVD
+25 SLEDCIKIGID

-42 ISRSKVLSAKERLNE
+42 ISGSKIVSAKERLNE
-57 IKTAQLPTLRLS
+57 IKTAQLPTLRLNG
-69 SSYSRLSPVDPF
+69 SYSRLSPVDPF
-81 QIGSMQISPSILDNY
+81 QIGSMQISPSILNNY

-111 LSSNAELTEFNSL
+111 LSSNTELTEFNSL
-124 AAETDYSKDKNQLIL
+124 AAETDFSKDKNQLVL
-139 DIKMSYWNYAKSL
+139 DIKVAYWNYAKAL
-152 KVKETLEKNIIQVK
+152 KVKETIEKNIVQVQ
-166 SRLADLENLYNN
+166 SRFQDLENLYNN

-184 EVLKVKVQLSNFEIL
+184 EVLKVRVQLSNFEIL

-213 LNNTLGIPVNTK
+213 LNNILGIPVNTK
-225 LEPKAIIELKQPV
+225 LEPKAIIELKQPEI
-238 VPKLDDLIKESKR
+238 PKLEDLIKASKQ

-258 LDYRIRSGEAG
+258 LDYRIKSGEAG
-269 ISLSKAGWYP
+269 ITLSKSGWYP
-279 QLSFNANYLY
+279 QLNFTANYLY

-308 LGITLTYDIWNWK
+308 LGITLSYDIWNWK
-321 VTSYQTRQAEANLDQ
+321 LTSYQTKQAEANLEQ
-336 IKIAK
+336 TRIAK
-341 EITENNIDLEVNQNY
+341 ELTENNIDLEVSQNY
-356 KSLISVSA
+356 KSLLSVTA

-375 AQENYRVTTEK
+375 AKENYRVTNEK

>member
-1 MKFKFLIISFFLSAL
+1 MKIKFLIIFAFLSASL
-16 LYGQEVKVV
+16 FGQDIKIV
-25 SLEECIKIGVD
+25 SLEDCIKIGVD

-42 ISRSKVLSAKERLNE
+42 ISKSKVLSAKERLNE
-57 IKTAQLPTLRLS
+57 IKTAQLPTLKLN
-69 SSYSRLSPVDPF
+69 SSYARLSPVDPF

-111 LSSNAELTEFNSL
+111 LSSNTELTEFNSL
-124 AAETDYSKDKNQLIL
+124 ASETDYYKDKNQLIL
-139 DIKMSYWNYAKSL
+139 DIKVAYWNYAKSL

-166 SRLADLENLYNN
+166 ARLTDLENLYNN

-184 EVLKVKVQLSNFEIL
+184 ELLKVRVQLSNFEIL

-225 LEPKAIIELKQPV
+225 LEPKAVIELKQPEI
-238 VPKLDDLIKESKR
+238 PNLDDLIKESKR

-258 LDYRIRSGEAG
+258 LDYRIKSGEAG

-279 QLSFNANYLY
+279 QLNFTANYLY

-321 VTSYQTRQAEANLDQ
+321 VTSYQTRQAEENLEQ
-336 IKIAK
+336 TKIAK
-341 EITENNIDLEVNQNY
+341 ELTENNIDLEVSQNY
-356 KSLISVSA
+356 KSLLSVTA
-364 KMKLTKETVEQ
+364 KMKLTNETVEQ
-375 AQENYRVTTEK
+375 AKENYRVTNEK

>member
-1 MKFKFLIISFFLSAL
+1 MRIKLFVVFTLLSAAL
-16 LYGQEVKVV
+16 FGQEAKVV
-25 SLEECIKIGVD
+25 SLEDCIKIGID

-42 ISRSKVLSAKERLNE
+42 ISGSKIVSAKERLNE
-57 IKTAQLPTLRLS
+57 IKTAQLPTLRLNG
-69 SSYSRLSPVDPF
+69 SYSRLSPVDPF
-81 QIGSMQISPSILDNY
+81 QIGSMQISPSILNNY

-111 LSSNAELTEFNSL
+111 LSSNTELTEFNSL
-124 AAETDYSKDKNQLIL
+124 AAETDFSKDKNQLVL
-139 DIKMSYWNYAKSL
+139 DIKVVYWNYAKSL
-152 KVKETLEKNIIQVK
+152 KVKETIEKNIVQVQ
-166 SRLADLENLYNN
+166 SRFQDLENLYNN

-184 EVLKVKVQLSNFEIL
+184 EVLKVRVQLSNFEIL

-213 LNNTLGIPVNTK
+213 LNNILGIPVNTK
-225 LEPKAIIELKQPV
+225 LEPKAIIELKQPEI
-238 VPKLDDLIKESKR
+238 PKLEDLIKASKQ

-258 LDYRIRSGEAG
+258 LDYRIKSGEAG
-269 ISLSKAGWYP
+269 ITLSKSGWYP
-279 QLSFNANYLY
+279 QLNFTANYLY

-308 LGITLTYDIWNWK
+308 LGITLSYDIWNWK
-321 VTSYQTRQAEANLDQ
+321 LTSYQTKQAEANLEQ
-336 IKIAK
+336 TRIAK
-341 EITENNIDLEVNQNY
+341 ELTENIIDLEVSQNY
-356 KSLISVSA
+356 KSLLSVTA

-375 AQENYRVTTEK
+375 AKENYRVTNEK

>member
-1 MKFKFLIISFFLSAL
+1 MKFKFLIILLFLSAL

-25 SLEECIKIGVD
+25 SLEDCIKIGLD

-42 ISRSKVLSAKERLNE
+42 ISKSKVLSAKERLNE

-111 LSSNAELTEFNSL
+111 LSSNTELTEFNSL

-139 DIKMSYWNYAKSL
+139 DIKVAYWNYAKSL

-205 NIDISLYN
+205 NIDISLFN

-225 LEPKAIIELKQPV
+225 LEPKAIIELKQPL

-258 LDYRIRSGEAG
+258 LDYRIKSGEAG

-279 QLSFNANYLY
+279 QLNFNANYLY

>member
-1 MKFKFLIISFFLSAL
+1 MIIKFFVVFTLLSTAL
-16 LYGQEVKVV
+16 FGQEAKVV
-25 SLEECIKIGVD
+25 SLEECIKIGID

-42 ISRSKVLSAKERLNE
+42 ISGSKIVSAKERLNE
-57 IKTAQLPTLRLS
+57 IKTAQLPTLRLNG
-69 SSYSRLSPVDPF
+69 SYSRLSPVDPF
-81 QIGSMQISPSILDNY
+81 QIGSMQISPSILNNY

-111 LSSNAELTEFNSL
+111 LSSNTELTEFNSL
-124 AAETDYSKDKNQLIL
+124 AAETDFSKDKNQLVL
-139 DIKMSYWNYAKSL
+139 DIKVAYWNYAKSL
-152 KVKETLEKNIIQVK
+152 KVKETIEKNIVQVQ
-166 SRLADLENLYNN
+166 SRFQDLENLYNN

-184 EVLKVKVQLSNFEIL
+184 EVLKVRVQLSNFEIL

-213 LNNTLGIPVNTK
+213 LNNILGIPVNTK
-225 LEPKAIIELKQPV
+225 LEPKAIIELKQPGI
-238 VPKLDDLIKESKR
+238 PKLEDLIKASKQ

-258 LDYRIRSGEAG
+258 LDFRIKSGEAG
-269 ISLSKAGWYP
+269 ITLSKAGWYP
-279 QLSFNANYLY
+279 QLNFTANYLY

-308 LGITLTYDIWNWK
+308 LGITLSYDIWNWK
-321 VTSYQTRQAEANLDQ
+321 LTSYQTKQAEANLEQ
-336 IKIAK
+336 TRIAK
-341 EITENNIDLEVNQNY
+341 ELTENNIDLEVSQNY
-356 KSLISVSA
+356 KSLLSVTA

-375 AQENYRVTTEK
+375 AKENYRVTNEK